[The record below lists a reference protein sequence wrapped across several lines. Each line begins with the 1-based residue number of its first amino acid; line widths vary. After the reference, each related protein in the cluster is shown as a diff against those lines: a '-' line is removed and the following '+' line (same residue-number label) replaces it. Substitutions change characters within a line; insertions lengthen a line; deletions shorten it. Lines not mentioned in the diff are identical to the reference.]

1 MSIENQKAESNHELS
16 NTGQDFNPLMESAP
30 IEKAY
35 HKANI
40 AAEDIPEIIP
50 DFEKVMPIAEVNQA
64 TENIEQPHVKSTQ
77 ESFNQPMNEL
87 PKKEKRI
94 AAELMATGA
103 IDSYSFVLQNLVSPL
118 GKFDKRKVEKLIVEG
133 QIDSNLVV
141 ETGEGVLPL
150 NNFIDGFNNNI
161 DNIVRVDEDFKE
173 KIKGPLTNI
182 FEKRGIGFT
191 DEQYVGLE
199 VIKDFG
205 LKMVVLFQMKS
216 DIKTMTENFVQRT
229 NEMKNGNYAQS
240 QQTAQQFSSS
250 PIADDEISL
259 ENPNK
264 KPIIVDEEGVTHAK
278 EEIKFPIDNMKSQ
291 STMPDIGNQDILA
304 HMAQAE
310 SNPRNKNTQTPKAP
324 KAPRN
329 RTIKGQSNPK

>member
-30 IEKAY
+30 VEKAY

-50 DFEKVMPIAEVNQA
+50 DFEKVMPVAEGNQ
-64 TENIEQPHVKSTQ
+64 EIESVQQPHVKSTQ
-77 ESFNQPMNEL
+77 ESFNPQMNDL
-87 PKKEKRI
+87 TKKDKRI
-94 AAELMATGA
+94 AAELAATGA
-103 IDSYSFVLQNLVSPL
+103 IDSYAFVLENFVSPI
-118 GKFDKRKVEKLIVEG
+118 GKFDKRKIEKLIVEG
-133 QIDSNLVV
+133 QIDRDLVV

-150 NNFIDGFNNNI
+150 TTFVDGFNSNV
-161 DNIVRVDEDFKE
+161 DNIVRVDESFRE
-173 KIKGPLTNI
+173 KIIGPLTDI

-191 DEQYVGLE
+191 PEQYVGLE
-199 VIKDFG
+199 VFKDCG
-205 LKMVVLFQMKS
+205 MKLGILLQMKS
-216 DIKTMTENFVQRT
+216 DVKTMTENFVQRT
-229 NEMKNGNYAQS
+229 NEIRNGNYAQT

-250 PIADDEISL
+250 PIADDEISF

-264 KPIIVDEEGVTHAK
+264 KPIIVDEEGVAHAK

-310 SNPRNKNTQTPKAP
+310 SNPRNKKTQTPKAP